1 MILLLNLFVKVNYT
15 QVQMDMNIILNWMI
29 RGGDIGKIWRSYR
42 EVMGTNVCYWKDINP
57 LTPQNSLLP

>member
-1 MILLLNLFVKVNYT
+1 
-15 QVQMDMNIILNWMI
+15 MNMILNWMI
-29 RGGDIGKIWRSYR
+29 KGGDIGKIWRSYREDIGKIWGSYR